1 MKLAEAL
8 LLRSEHRAKVDQL
21 ESRICNNAKVQEDMK
36 PDEDPNQLLKELLTL
51 HDNMATL
58 IQQINVTNQTTMI
71 NDDLSVTDAIVL
83 RESCRRKMEALHRVY
98 DSASQRDFRLTRTE
112 IKMNVVINLS
122 DIQKKIDE
130 LSKEIRIL
138 DTTIQEK
145 NWLTDLID

>member
-8 LLRSEHRAKVDQL
+8 LLRSEHRAKVDKL
-21 ESRICNNAKVQEDMK
+21 ESRIYNNAKVQEDMK

>member
-8 LLRSEHRAKVDQL
+8 LIRSEYRAKVDQL
-21 ESRICNNAKVQEDMK
+21 ESRIYNNAKVQEDMK